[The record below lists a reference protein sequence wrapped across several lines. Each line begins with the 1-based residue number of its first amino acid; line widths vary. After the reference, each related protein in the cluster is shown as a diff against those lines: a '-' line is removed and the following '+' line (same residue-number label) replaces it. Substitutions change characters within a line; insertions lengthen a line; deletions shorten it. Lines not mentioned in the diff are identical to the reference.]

1 MSQTPAQNP
10 ASVDQPVLPSRNR
23 RKQRLLLMV
32 GVPLLAALVG
42 GTLYLRGG
50 RYVET
55 DNAYVK
61 ADKIPVSAEVAGRVA
76 QVLVEDNQPVE
87 AGALLFRLDPAQFEA
102 AYAKAQARLAQV
114 RTELAALKAS
124 HAGKQAE
131 IAVARARQAFALKDQ
146 QRQAELVA
154 RNFVSA
160 ARYDDATLNARLTR
174 DQTLALEQDLA
185 RIAASLGGRAD
196 LPVEQHPSYQA
207 ALAELEQ
214 ARLNLEHVQVR
225 APQAG
230 TVSKPPKPG
239 QFLNAGSTALALVA
253 GQPWIE
259 ANLNETD
266 LSHLHEGQPVTIH
279 VDSYPDRAWSGH
291 VESLSPATGAEFAL
305 LPAQNATGNW
315 VKIAQRLP
323 VRIAIDAR
331 PELPPLRAGL
341 STSIE
346 IDTGHQRRLL
356 GLSL

>member
-1 MSQTPAQNP
+1 M
-10 ASVDQPVLPSRNR
+10 
-23 RKQRLLLMV
+23 
-32 GVPLLAALVG
+32 
-42 GTLYLRGG
+42 
-50 RYVET
+50 
-55 DNAYVK
+55 
-61 ADKIPVSAEVAGRVA
+61 
-76 QVLVEDNQPVE
+76 
-87 AGALLFRLDPAQFEA
+87 
-102 AYAKAQARLAQV
+102 

-266 LSHLHEGQPVTIH
+266 LSHLQEGQPVTIH
-279 VDSYPDRAWSGH
+279 VDSYPDRVWSGH